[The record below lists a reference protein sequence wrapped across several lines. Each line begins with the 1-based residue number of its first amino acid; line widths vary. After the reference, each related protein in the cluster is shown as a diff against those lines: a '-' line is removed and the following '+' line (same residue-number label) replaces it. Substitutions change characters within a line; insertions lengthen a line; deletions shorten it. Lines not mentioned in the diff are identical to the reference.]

1 MKENNYRRSFSKG
14 VILKE
19 NDMWYGKG
27 FNGDDSIFIPE
38 GSDVVKD
45 FLPVGKEDDYIEV
58 KDGWIK
64 KSDYEKLKM

>member
-1 MKENNYRRSFSKG
+1 
-14 VILKE
+14 
-19 NDMWYGKG
+19 MWYGKG